1 MNDDTNPTAWERGVL
16 ERLLRDTL
24 TEQRRARRWRIFF
37 RLLSVL
43 LVLLVLGLFRADVG
57 VPQVASRH
65 TALVQLNGIIAPGT
79 DANADII
86 IESLRKAYENTQVAG
101 VVLRI
106 DSPGGS
112 PVQAGRINAEIRRLR
127 ELHPK
132 VPLYAV
138 IDDICASGGY
148 YVAVAADRIYADKAS
163 VVGSIGVLMNGFGFV
178 DAMQKL
184 GIERRLLTAGEHK
197 GFLDPF
203 SPQNPED
210 ADHARELLQAI
221 HSQFI
226 EVVKAGPRGA
236 PEGRSAPVQ
245 RAGVDRRPGHRT
257 GAGRCAGRHRF
268 GGARGIQGRQGGRLH
283 RASGLLREAH
293 PQCRRRGGQQP
304 AERAL
309 GRPAL
314 ALIGGHIRAAQGR
327 DPATAHTVRSAA
339 GPAARSGHHRSCAGT
354 G

>member
-184 GIERRLLTAGEHK
+184 GIERRLLTAGDHK

-203 SPQNPED
+203 SPQSPED

-226 EVVKAGPRGA
+226 EVVKDGRGA
-236 PEGRSAPVQ
+236 RLKDDPRLFSGLVWTGDQGIELGLVDALGDTDSVAREVFKADKVVDYTVRPAYFEKLIRSA
-245 RAGVDRRPGHRT
+245 
-257 GAGRCAGRHRF
+257 
-268 GGARGIQGRQGGRLH
+268 GGEA
-283 RASGLLREAH
+283 ASSLLDALSDGLRW
-293 PQCRRRGGQQP
+293 R
-304 AERAL
+304 
-309 GRPAL
+309 
-314 ALIGGHIRAAQGR
+314 
-327 DPATAHTVRSAA
+327 
-339 GPAARSGHHRSCAGT
+339 
-354 G
+354 

>member
-16 ERLLRDTL
+16 ERLLRDAL
-24 TEQRRARRWRIFF
+24 TEQRRARRWRTFF

-57 VPQVASRH
+57 VPQVTGRH

-86 IESLRKAYENTQVAG
+86 IESLRAAYENTHVAG

-127 ELHPK
+127 KLHPN
-132 VPLYAV
+132 VPLHAV

-148 YVAVAADRIYADKAS
+148 YVAVAADKIHADKAS

-178 DAMQKL
+178 GAMEKL
-184 GIERRLLTAGEHK
+184 GIERRLLTAGAHK

-203 SPQNPED
+203 SPQNPQD
-210 ADHARELLQAI
+210 AAHARELLQAI
-221 HSQFI
+221 HGQFI
-226 EVVKAGPRGA
+226 DVVKQGRGKRLKDDPRLFTGLVWTGEQGIELGLVDA
-236 PEGRSAPVQ
+236 LGDTDSVAREVFKADKVVDYTVRPAYFEKLIRSA
-245 RAGVDRRPGHRT
+245 
-257 GAGRCAGRHRF
+257 
-268 GGARGIQGRQGGRLH
+268 GGEAASSLLNALSGDLH
-283 RASGLLREAH
+283 WR
-293 PQCRRRGGQQP
+293 
-304 AERAL
+304 
-309 GRPAL
+309 
-314 ALIGGHIRAAQGR
+314 
-327 DPATAHTVRSAA
+327 
-339 GPAARSGHHRSCAGT
+339 
-354 G
+354 

>member
-16 ERLLRDTL
+16 ERLLQGTL

-43 LVLLVLGLFRADVG
+43 LVLAVLGLFRADVG
-57 VPQVASRH
+57 APQVTSRH

-86 IESLRKAYENTQVAG
+86 IESLRKAYDNAHVAG

-127 ELHPK
+127 ELHPT
-132 VPLYAV
+132 VPLHAV

-178 DAMQKL
+178 EAMQKL
-184 GIERRLLTAGEHK
+184 GIERRLLTAGDHK

-221 HSQFI
+221 HGQFI
-226 EVVKAGPRGA
+226 EVVKQGRGA
-236 PEGRSAPVQ
+236 RLKDDPRLFSGLVWTGDRSIELGLVDALGDTDSVAREVFKADKVVDYTVRPAYFEKLLRSAGSE
-245 RAGVDRRPGHRT
+245 A
-257 GAGRCAGRHRF
+257 
-268 GGARGIQGRQGGRLH
+268 
-283 RASGLLREAH
+283 ASSLLDALSDGLRW
-293 PQCRRRGGQQP
+293 R
-304 AERAL
+304 
-309 GRPAL
+309 
-314 ALIGGHIRAAQGR
+314 
-327 DPATAHTVRSAA
+327 
-339 GPAARSGHHRSCAGT
+339 
-354 G
+354 

>member
-43 LVLLVLGLFRADVG
+43 LVVAVLGLFRADVG

-86 IESLRKAYENTQVAG
+86 IESLRKAYENAQVAG

-132 VPLYAV
+132 VPLHAV

-178 DAMQKL
+178 EAMQKL
-184 GIERRLLTAGEHK
+184 GIERRLLTAGDHK

-210 ADHARELLQAI
+210 ADHARELLQSI

-226 EVVKAGPRGA
+226 DVVKQGRGA
-236 PEGRSAPVQ
+236 RLKDDPRLFSGLVWTGDQGIELGLIDALGDTDSVAREVFKADKVVDYTVRPAYFEKLIRSA
-245 RAGVDRRPGHRT
+245 
-257 GAGRCAGRHRF
+257 
-268 GGARGIQGRQGGRLH
+268 GGEA
-283 RASGLLREAH
+283 ASSLLDALSNGLRW
-293 PQCRRRGGQQP
+293 R
-304 AERAL
+304 
-309 GRPAL
+309 
-314 ALIGGHIRAAQGR
+314 
-327 DPATAHTVRSAA
+327 
-339 GPAARSGHHRSCAGT
+339 
-354 G
+354 